1 MLRTEGE
8 NSVATLEESLVAK
21 NRHLVERY
29 SDYKNPAVG
38 ITKGINV
45 FETLGKDADP
55 LRKAMLAT
63 LCENFV
69 KKAIDQKQLVETDR
83 GGIPVWIK
91 NGLALISASFAED
104 MSDQV
109 ISMQPMSNKRGK
121 VHYLNVQAERSKGA
135 IAQTTQLIKALSGFR
150 GSQHFSSEK
159 IVQEPA
165 GGSGSTNYTP
175 NTGYTP
181 VMPGTFRITDGTLN
195 VLDDGNG
202 NLTGDVGGGTN
213 TINYVTG
220 AVNVTFSGA
229 TVAAVTMSYEYNIEA
244 ALQLPEVGISLE
256 SVDVEAR
263 PRALAA
269 AWSQQAVFDFLN
281 DFGMDAEPTI
291 IDAASRVITSERFK
305 HIVNTLRNAATGGS
319 VVFDNAAPA
328 AVPYILHAKTFSITV
343 SRLQNL
349 IWEKTQSVRPNVMV
363 IAPDI
368 WFLLGLQ
375 DGFEGES
382 NVANDGLTGP
392 RKVGR
397 LTRHGIDVFADPTFP
412 SGSAVLTY
420 RGPQFVNT
428 AAIVGTYIPLYR
440 SPIHAQG
447 FRKDIALLTEYAI
460 HIVDSDNIG
469 LVSVINL

>member
-1 MLRTEGE
+1 MFTKDSGGT
-8 NSVATLEESLVAK
+8 ATLEESVVAK
-21 NRHLVERY
+21 NKHLVERY
-29 SDYKNPAVG
+29 SDFKSKDLG
-38 ITKGINV
+38 IVKPINV
-45 FETLGKDADP
+45 FEPLGEDACP
-55 LRKAMLAT
+55 MRKAQLAT

-69 KKAIDQKQLVETDR
+69 KKATDQRSIVETDR
-83 GGIPVWIK
+83 GGLPVWIK
-91 NGLALISASFAED
+91 NGLALISASFTED
-104 MSDQV
+104 LSDQV
-109 ISMQPMSNKRGK
+109 ISMQPMSSKRGK

-150 GSQHFSSEK
+150 GSQHFSDEK
-159 IVQEPA
+159 VVDEPA
-165 GGSGSTNYTP
+165 GGSGATNYTLT
-175 NTGYTP
+175 TGYTP
-181 VMPGTFRITDGTLN
+181 VMPGTFKMTDGTLTIT
-195 VLDDGNG
+195 DDGNG
-202 NLTGDVGGGTN
+202 NLVGDTGAGTN

-220 AVNVTFSGA
+220 AVNGDFSAA
-229 TVAAVTMSYEYNIEA
+229 TIASVTMSYEYNIEA
-244 ALQLPEVGISLE
+244 ALSLPEVGIALE

-305 HIVNTLRNAATGGS
+305 HIVNTLRNAATGGAM
-319 VVFDNAAPA
+319 VFDNAAPA

-382 NVANDGLTGP
+382 NVANDGLSGP

-397 LTRHGIDVFADPTFP
+397 LTRHGIEVFADPTFP
-412 SGSAVLTY
+412 SGKAVMTY
-420 RGPQFVNT
+420 RGSQFVNT

-440 SPIHAQG
+440 SPIHSQG
-447 FRKDIALLTEYAI
+447 FRKDIALLTEYAL
-460 HIVDSDNIG
+460 HIVDSDQMGTID
-469 LVSVINL
+469 VVNL

>member
-8 NSVATLEESLVAK
+8 NSTATLEESLVAK
-21 NRHLVERY
+21 GRHLVERY
-29 SDYKNPAVG
+29 SNFTKKDAG
-38 ITKGINV
+38 IEKPINV
-45 FETLGKDADP
+45 FEPLGEDADP
-55 LRKAMLAT
+55 MKKTMLAT

-69 KKAIDQKQLVETDR
+69 KKAVDQKQLVETDR
-83 GGIPVWIK
+83 GGLPVWIK

-104 MSDQV
+104 LADQV

-135 IAQTTQLIKALSGFR
+135 IPQTTQLIKALSGFR

-159 IVQEPA
+159 IVDEPA
-165 GGSGSTNYTP
+165 GGAGGTTYTP
-175 NTGYTP
+175 SAGYTP
-181 VMPGTFRITDGTLN
+181 VMPGTFRLTDGTLTIT
-195 VLDDGNG
+195 DDGNG
-202 NLTGDVGGGTN
+202 NLVGDTGAGTN
-213 TINYVTG
+213 TINYITG
-220 AVNVTFSGA
+220 AIDATFSGA
-229 TVAAVTMSYEYNIEA
+229 TTAAVKMSYEYNIEA
-244 ALQLPEVGISLE
+244 ALQLPEVGIALE

-291 IDAASRVITSERFK
+291 IDAASRVVTSERFK

-319 VVFDNAAPA
+319 LVFDNAAPA
-328 AVPYILHAKTFSITV
+328 AVPFILHAKTFSITV

-375 DGFEGES
+375 DGFEGEA
-382 NVANDGLTGP
+382 NVANDGLAGP

-397 LTRHGIDVFADPTFP
+397 LTRHGIDVYADPTFP
-412 SGSAVLTY
+412 SGKAVLTY

-428 AAIVGTYIPLYR
+428 AAIVGTYIPLFR

-447 FRKDIALLTEYAI
+447 FRKDIALLTEYAL
-460 HIVDSDNIG
+460 HIVDSDQIG
-469 LVSVINL
+469 TIDVINL